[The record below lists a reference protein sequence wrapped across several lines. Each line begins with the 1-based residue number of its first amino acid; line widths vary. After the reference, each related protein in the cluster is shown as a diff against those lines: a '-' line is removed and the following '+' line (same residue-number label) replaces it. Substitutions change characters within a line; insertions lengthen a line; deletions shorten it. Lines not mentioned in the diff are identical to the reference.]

1 MSNLQQMSAT
11 GTRFEIKPSKT
22 CHIQY
27 SFNEFVPREFP
38 REREIKEQ
46 LTEHHAMD
54 STTKLAKKSPK
65 P

>member
-1 MSNLQQMSAT
+1 MKPSRDAVVKSPDRKQSAMSNFQQMSAT

-38 REREIKEQ
+38 RERELKEQ
-46 LTEHHAMD
+46 L
-54 STTKLAKKSPK
+54 
-65 P
+65 